1 MKKTNKEVKSEKILD
16 NEIQNTFN
24 EESFEIMLDSEDSEV
39 ENLSDVKGDDDNGN
53 QNDETES

>member
-24 EESFEIMLDSEDSEV
+24 EESFEIMLDREDSDV
-39 ENLSDVKGDDDNGN
+39 ENISDVKGDDDNGN
-53 QNDETES
+53 QDDETE

>member
-1 MKKTNKEVKSEKILD
+1 MNKTNKEVKSEKILD

-53 QNDETES
+53 QNN

>member
-24 EESFEIMLDSEDSEV
+24 EESFEIMLDSKDSEV
-39 ENLSDVKGDDDNGN
+39 ENITDVKGDDDNGN
-53 QNDETES
+53 QDDETES

>member
-24 EESFEIMLDSEDSEV
+24 EESFEIMLDREDSDV
-39 ENLSDVKGDDDNGN
+39 ENISDVKGDDNDGN
-53 QNDETES
+53 QDDETE

>member
-16 NEIQNTFN
+16 NEMQNTFN

>member
-24 EESFEIMLDSEDSEV
+24 EESFEIMLDSEDSDV
-39 ENLSDVKGDDDNGN
+39 ENISDVKGDDDNGN
-53 QNDETES
+53 QDDETE

>member
-1 MKKTNKEVKSEKILD
+1 MKKTNKEVKLEKILD

>member
-24 EESFEIMLDSEDSEV
+24 EESFEIMLDREDSEV
-39 ENLSDVKGDDDNGN
+39 ENISDVKGDDNDGN
-53 QNDETES
+53 QDDETE

>member
-24 EESFEIMLDSEDSEV
+24 EESFEIMLDSEDSDV
-39 ENLSDVKGDDDNGN
+39 ENISDVKGDDDNGN
-53 QNDETES
+53 QDDETEL

>member
-53 QNDETES
+53 QNDETE

>member
-53 QNDETES
+53 QNYETE

>member
-1 MKKTNKEVKSEKILD
+1 MKKSKEVKLEKILD

-24 EESFEIMLDSEDSEV
+24 EESFEIMLDNEDSEV

-53 QNDETES
+53 KND

>member
-24 EESFEIMLDSEDSEV
+24 EESFEIMLDSEDSDV
-39 ENLSDVKGDDDNGN
+39 ENISDVKGDDDNGN
-53 QNDETES
+53 QNDETE